1 MKYQMSFRAKTR
13 YPPGSPALHHHPSP
27 LKFPIS
33 FQVPSNTDEI
43 TLWAKPF
50 LLSVA
55 DGVSKL

>member
-1 MKYQMSFRAKTR
+1 MSIRAKTR
-13 YPPGSPALHHHPSP
+13 YPSGSPALHHHPSP
-27 LKFPIS
+27 LKFPFFFS
-33 FQVPSNTDEI
+33 GPSNTGEI

>member
-1 MKYQMSFRAKTR
+1 MSFRAKTR

-33 FQVPSNTDEI
+33 FQVPSNTGEI